1 MIYTANAEE
10 LFVSNFFLSPEHI
23 VFSHGRLEILGNH
36 TDHNHGLCLVGGVDM
51 GITGAF
57 SKTDDGS
64 IEVISQGY
72 KKIKFDIND
81 LIPNK
86 DEYGTSKALV
96 KGVLSKCK
104 ELGFNI
110 GGFKGAFVSDIFPG
124 AGVSSSACYESLIV
138 KIVSMLYNEDR
149 ITPLQMAKI
158 GKYAEN
164 VYFGKPCGLLDQIGT
179 SFGGMIYV
187 DFESLENPVTEV
199 VPFNMPLKVVL
210 INTGGSHANL
220 TPLYASIGE
229 DMKLVAQNVF
239 DVPYLRMVSKQVFF
253 DKITKPNRGVSE
265 LAKMRATHYFEENE
279 RVIKAKEAL
288 KINDVNCFLD
298 AVNSSGCSSSTMLQN
313 TMVPGQYKGSPQEA
327 LDILRPYLGNGAERI
342 MGGGFAGSIIAFTFP
357 SELNTYMAEA
367 IGHYG
372 AKNVKNVNIVE
383 GGPKIIR

>member
-10 LFVSNFFLSPEHI
+10 LFQTNYFDSPEHI

-57 SKTDDGS
+57 SKSDDGT
-64 IEVISQGY
+64 IEIASLGY
-72 KKIKFDIND
+72 KKVRFSISD
-81 LIPNK
+81 LKPNPK
-86 DEYGTSKALV
+86 EYGTSKALV

-104 ELGFNI
+104 ELGYNI

-138 KIVSMLYNEDR
+138 KIISILFNDDK
-149 ITPLQMAKI
+149 ITPLEMAKI

-187 DFESLENPVTEV
+187 DFDSLDNPGIEV
-199 VPFNMPLKVVL
+199 VPFTLPLKLVL

-229 DMKLVAQNVF
+229 DMKSVAENMF
-239 DVPYLRMVSKQVFF
+239 DVPYLRKVSKKDFF
-253 DKITKPNRGVSE
+253 ERITHPNNGVSE
-265 LAKMRATHYFEENE
+265 LAKMRATHFFEENE
-279 RVIKAKEAL
+279 RVENAKKAL
-288 KINDVNCFLD
+288 KENDVTLFLNC
-298 AVNSSGCSSSTMLQN
+298 VNASGHSSSTMLQN
-313 TMVPGQYKGSPQEA
+313 TMVPGQYEGSPQQA
-327 LDILRPYLGNGAERI
+327 LDLLRPYLGNGAERI
-342 MGGGFAGSIIAFTFP
+342 MGGGFAGSIIGFLYN
-357 SELNTYMAEA
+357 SELNNYMAEA

-372 AKNVKNVNIVE
+372 MKNVKNVNIVE
-383 GGPKIIR
+383 GGPKVIR